1 MKKLDYGHVT
11 ISKYFIRAY
20 MREKFSQLRY
30 FLNVLPSRVEAKA
43 RQLAFWT
50 NAEAELLYT
59 SIRNTARNNGKHD
72 NSLSAIIAE
81 EQLKLARLK
90 KAMAKN
96 SGIIR
101 ESLKA
106 EVERQQVIVNALM
119 LASCSCEVVEP
130 EPEKKITEAPAPKK
144 EKAVKTAAK
153 KAETTTKE
161 TVVKPAEKATA
172 KQKTEKEIRDLLNDF
187 RTWEKAKLDGK
198 GEYYRRKIATLEVIV
213 KATEK
218 SQRFFLLE
226 PGKELK
232 DSVITKTNLIAAI
245 RAARE
250 GA

>member
-20 MREKFSQLRY
+20 LKEKFSQLRY

-72 NSLSAIIAE
+72 NSLSSIIAE

-130 EPEKKITEAPAPKK
+130 EKKITEAPAPKK

-161 TVVKPAEKATA
+161 TVIKPAEKAAT
-172 KQKTEKEIRDLLNDF
+172 KQQAEKEIRDLLNDF
-187 RTWEKAKLDGK
+187 RSWEKAKLDGK

-232 DSVITKTNLIAAI
+232 DSAITKANLIAAI

>member
-20 MREKFSQLRY
+20 LKEKFSQLRY

-101 ESLKA
+101 EGLKA
-106 EVERQQVIVNALM
+106 EVERQQVIVSALL
-119 LASCSCEVVEP
+119 LATCEVVEP

-161 TVVKPAEKATA
+161 TVIKPAEKAAT
-172 KQKTEKEIRDLLNDF
+172 KQQAEKEIRDLLNDF

-245 RAARE
+245 RAAKE